1 MQLKQNNEQMIAKK
15 DQEEIK
21 EIVSLFVSLSPND
34 RAILL
39 ASANAFKV
47 RNELEKT
54 KN

>member
-1 MQLKQNNEQMIAKK
+1 MKTNDMTIDKK
-15 DQEEIK
+15 AQEEIK
-21 EIVSLFVSLSPND
+21 EIVSLFVSLSPKD